1 MINKIVQSM
10 AEALAGV
17 RDRRRARRVW
27 VLMEHQ
33 TKSAESRLVRRC
45 TYPLTAP
52 GAVKRVYTNLAVL
65 DVTGQGFAVR
75 EMAPGLTLEALQKVT
90 GAPLQPTTREGGPK

>member
-10 AEALAGV
+10 AEALAGI
-17 RDRRRARRVW
+17 RDRRRRVW

-33 TKSAESRLVRRC
+33 TKSAGSRLVRRC

-52 GAVKRVYTNLAVL
+52 GAVKRVCTISPCS
-65 DVTGQGFAVR
+65 T
-75 EMAPGLTLEALQKVT
+75 
-90 GAPLQPTTREGGPK
+90 